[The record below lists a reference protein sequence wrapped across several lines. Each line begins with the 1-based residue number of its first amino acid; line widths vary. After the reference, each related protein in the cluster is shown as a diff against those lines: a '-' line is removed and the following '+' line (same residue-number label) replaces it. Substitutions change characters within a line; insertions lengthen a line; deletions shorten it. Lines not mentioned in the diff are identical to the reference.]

1 MRDSTLLYICIYT
14 TLHSTEKMGEGE
26 MIRETH
32 KYCWGGMDNEVVLIQ
47 APRWRL
53 RLYICPIITA
63 KGQMG
68 EKYWACRERG
78 GETAGSQHEETV
90 MHLLKLLIAGIWEFA
105 VFYAFCFLSASLR
118 VLAHCCSS
126 AAVIKTRDS
135 QVNRPEQDRSKQCL
149 NIQHSIDHSG
159 TGTDTPICFCPG
171 QLIADFRTEQCLD
184 SSLLRRFSFS
194 HNTH

>member
-1 MRDSTLLYICIYT
+1 
-14 TLHSTEKMGEGE
+14 MGGGE
-26 MIRETH
+26 MIRKEEHINTAGEE
-32 KYCWGGMDNEVVLIQ
+32 WSNEVVLIQ
-47 APRWRL
+47 APRGRL
-53 RLYICPIITA
+53 RQYICPIITA

-78 GETAGSQHEETV
+78 VETAGSQHEETV

-105 VFYAFCFLSASLR
+105 AFYTFCFLSASLP
-118 VLAHCCSS
+118 VLAHCCPST
-126 AAVIKTRDS
+126 AVIKTRDS

-149 NIQHSIDHSG
+149 NIQHSRDHSG

-171 QLIADFRTEQCLD
+171 QLLADFRTEQCLD
-184 SSLLRRFSFS
+184 SSLLKRFSCS